1 MGVVGN
7 LSREEQLGL
16 GIAAAAHVALVAAL
30 VLFEKSP
37 ARPLAMPEKIEV
49 SLADEVSLQ
58 STSPDPSAQPQASVA
73 PVLSPEPAPP
83 AEAEPAPPQPA
94 RQPPPQPVR
103 EPPPRPAERAP
114 APRPSPTARA
124 TPAPTPTPSPAPT
137 QRARPEPRASA
148 APAERERPAPQP
160 TREAQRAGGSRIGA
174 DFLEGTS
181 AGERTDQAGSPAAA
195 FGAAEAAS
203 LNSAIARQLKPHWS
217 APQGV
222 DAEKL
227 ITLVRFRLNPDG
239 TLQGRPS
246 CVEQSG
252 VTPSNEPQKSL
263 HCERAIR
270 AVQLAAPFDLPD
282 QFYDRWKLVTSR
294 FDRRL

>member
-1 MGVVGN
+1 MGVVAN
-7 LSREEQLGL
+7 LSSEERLGL
-16 GIAAAAHVALVAAL
+16 GIAAVAHIALVAAL
-30 VLFEKSP
+30 VLYDKPP
-37 ARPLAMPEKIEV
+37 AEPLAMPEKIEV
-49 SLADEVSLQ
+49 SLANEVSLE
-58 STSPDPSAQPQASVA
+58 STSPDPSAQPQAAIA
-73 PVLSPEPAPP
+73 PVLAPEPAPEP
-83 AEAEPAPPQPA
+83 LPEPEPA
-94 RQPPPQPVR
+94 PPQPVR
-103 EPPPRPAERAP
+103 EPPPRPVERAP
-114 APRPSPTARA
+114 APRPTPTARA
-124 TPAPTPTPSPAPT
+124 TAQPKPTPAPT
-137 QRARPEPRASA
+137 QRAQPQPRPSATPTQRA
-148 APAERERPAPQP
+148 RPAPQP
-160 TREAQRAGGSRIGA
+160 TRETQRAGGSRIGA

-181 AGERTDQAGSPAAA
+181 AGERTEQTGSPAAT

-203 LNSAIARQLKPHWS
+203 LNAAIGRQIKPHWS

-227 ITLVRFRLNPDG
+227 VTIVRFRLNQDG
-239 TLQGRPS
+239 SLQGRPS

-282 QFYDRWKLVTSR
+282 QFYDRWKLVNSR

>member
-1 MGVVGN
+1 MGALAN
-7 LSREEQLGL
+7 LSSEERLGL

-30 VLFEKSP
+30 VLYDKPP
-37 ARPLAMPEKIEV
+37 AKPLAMPEKIEV
-49 SLADEVSLQ
+49 SLAQEVSLK
-58 STSPDPSAQPQASVA
+58 STAPDPSAEPQAAIA
-73 PVLSPEPAPP
+73 PVLAPEPAPAPLPEPEPAPP
-83 AEAEPAPPQPA
+83 E
-94 RQPPPQPVR
+94 PVR
-103 EPPPRPAERAP
+103 EPPPRPVERAP
-114 APRPSPTARA
+114 APRPTPTARA
-124 TPAPTPTPSPAPT
+124 TPRPTPTATPTQRARPEPRPSAAPT
-137 QRARPEPRASA
+137 QRARPEP
-148 APAERERPAPQP
+148 QP
-160 TREAQRAGGSRIGA
+160 TRQAERAGGSRIGA

-181 AGERTDQAGSPAAA
+181 AGDRSESTGTPAAT

-203 LNSAIARQLKPHWS
+203 LNSAIARQIKPHWS
-217 APQGV
+217 APQGA

-227 ITLVRFRLNPDG
+227 VTLVRFRLNPDG
-239 TLQGRPS
+239 NLQGRPT

-282 QFYDRWKLVTSR
+282 QFYDRWRLVTSR